1 MRRDFA
7 RKHTVR
13 AAERIRS
20 SSYKRTDGVV
30 HCVGQRRKRNSSL
43 RRLKKTGV
51 GVERRKRQIELL
63 FAIANTYK
71 AAEVFLLVRI
81 AYDLAHVVVLEQIE
95 RLVVVCM
102 QHRFESWSLKVEILL
117 SGHGIMLGY
126 HRHGELRN
134 ETALLLCP
142 EVAVDARETAF
153 ETAAEQLERPS
164 RNLRPVM
171 EHRHGRDKP

>member
-20 SSYKRTDGVV
+20 SSYKRTDSVV
-30 HCVGQRRKRNSSL
+30 HRVGQRRERNRGL
-43 RRLKKTGV
+43 RRLKKACV
-51 GVERRKRQIELL
+51 GVERRKRQVELL

-71 AAEVFLLVRI
+71 AAEVFLLIRI

-117 SGHGIMLGY
+117 SGRGIVLGY

-134 ETALLLCP
+134 EIALLLCP

-153 ETAAEQLERPS
+153 ETAAEQLERPR